1 MQYYP
6 NLFKRKRYKWTEMVL
21 FREGVGKC
29 CHLYISHHSRIRLY
43 AAKRSFRDIEVSK
56 LVSGPFS
63 NHYVSG
69 RKK

>member
-43 AAKRSFRDIEVSK
+43 AARILAKETVMHIRRLD
-56 LVSGPFS
+56 
-63 NHYVSG
+63 
-69 RKK
+69 